1 MTNIYDEFEMEVLFI
16 EKAQSIVS
24 DCDSI
29 EELKDKM
36 EPHNWLMSE
45 LVIPSHQAI
54 TLADYIDFGLTEV
67 YNNYWEKYN
76 DLR

>member
-1 MTNIYDEFEMEVLFI
+1 MTNIYDEFEREILFL
-16 EKAQSIVS
+16 EYAQGIVP

-29 EELKDKM
+29 EELQDKM
-36 EPHNWLMSE
+36 QPYNYLMSE
-45 LVIPSHQAI
+45 LVIPSHQAV

-76 DLR
+76 G